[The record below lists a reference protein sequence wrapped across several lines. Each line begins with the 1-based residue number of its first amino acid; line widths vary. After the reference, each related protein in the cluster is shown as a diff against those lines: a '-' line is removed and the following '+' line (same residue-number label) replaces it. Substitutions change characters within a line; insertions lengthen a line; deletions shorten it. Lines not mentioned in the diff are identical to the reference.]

1 MIPSGHATAS
11 RLLSRANFSEAAER
25 GLSAAQPP
33 LFSERPIAKGRPTWS
48 CIRRSALL
56 SHPVCVISID
66 AFSEIQIIEHPASAI
81 FQMLLRSQ
89 LGSSLFIVVRGY
101 CVSCADRQQP

>member
-11 RLLSRANFSEAAER
+11 RLLFRANFSEAAER

-33 LFSERPIAKGRPTWS
+33 LFSERQIAKARPTWS

-56 SHPVCVISID
+56 SHPACVISID
-66 AFSEIQIIEHPASAI
+66 AFSP
-81 FQMLLRSQ
+81 MRS
-89 LGSSLFIVVRGY
+89 LKSG
-101 CVSCADRQQP
+101 